1 MNRFTIT
8 TVLLGL
14 LPACLAP
21 SLRADDRSKETHF
34 TITQPLQVQGV
45 LLAPG
50 QYVFKLAE
58 ADTDHRVV
66 SIDDASGRR
75 LGVVIGVSAYRAN
88 AGDKNRF
95 VFSQPQGSQPSTLK
109 SWFYPGDNFGIEF
122 PAEKLTKEA
131 RGLAKSKGTG
141 QPAATASDTS
151 SARD

>member
-34 TITQPLQVQGV
+34 TISQPLQVQGV

-58 ADTDHRVV
+58 ANTDQRVV

-75 LGVVIGVSAYRAN
+75 LGVVIGVPAYRAN
-88 AGDKNRF
+88 VGDKNHF
-95 VFSQPQGSQPSTLK
+95 VYSQPQGTQPSTLK
-109 SWFYPGDNFGIEF
+109 SWFYAGDNFGVEF
-122 PAEKLTKEA
+122 PAEKPAKDT
-131 RGLAKSKGTG
+131 RGLAKLKGTG
-141 QPAATASDTS
+141 QPAATGDTS